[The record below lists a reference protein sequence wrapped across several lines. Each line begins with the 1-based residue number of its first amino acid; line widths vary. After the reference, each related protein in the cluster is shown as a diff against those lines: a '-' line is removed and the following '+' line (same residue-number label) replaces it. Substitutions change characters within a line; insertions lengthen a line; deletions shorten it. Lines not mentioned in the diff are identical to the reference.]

1 MAVSGLKALHDI
13 DSAIS
18 TARVQVAKAAKLPS
32 RASEAL
38 ADINRRQISAYGDI
52 AKVRLEAIYDGGGDG
67 SLGYVDRQAAKLLA
81 AHAKEEARLIRKA
94 DASLMR
100 IAKLEDARRTQE
112 KIVDSS
118 VKAFEK
124 SAEACQKKLA
134 KDPDYQALEAAEE
147 TAEAT
152 IYRAQAKQELAE
164 ADVEEKGA
172 PYRNDPYFTYLQ
184 NRGYGTKKAKGWF
197 LTKWFDSILARKG
210 NYREAA
216 LNYKKLT
223 DIPARLADHV
233 EALVEKHQAAE
244 QALEKAEKTT
254 LVREGVTKLK
264 QASLSAQKKLDKIDA
279 DIEKREEEH
288 QTLRTEQAKVSGGD
302 SAPYREAIDLLVN
315 TLQRKNL
322 PNLKRLAAQTRSR
335 DDDQAIARIAEYA
348 RRAEDLQD
356 DQEESQVLLAK
367 YQDSLRE
374 LEQLRRKFKNRRFDA
389 PTSQFPRSNLMG
401 TLLMQLVGGML
412 SSGDVWRQ
420 IERAQRTVQRSS
432 KGNSRGRPRGGL
444 GGGFGGG
451 DWGEAMRLPRSSGGF
466 GGGNSGGFG
475 GWGGGRSTRRGSSR
489 RSRPTRMPRSTPR
502 RAPRI
507 SRPSGGG
514 GGFRTGGG
522 F

>member
-1 MAVSGLKALHDI
+1 MATGLKALHDI
-13 DSAIS
+13 DSAIGA
-18 TARVQVAKAAKLPS
+18 ARTQVSKAAKLPS

-38 ADINRRQISAYGDI
+38 ADINRRQVSAYADI
-52 AKVRLEAIYDGGGDG
+52 AKVRLEVIDDGESDG

-81 AHAKEEARLIRKA
+81 AHAKEETRLFKKA
-94 DASLMR
+94 DASLAR
-100 IAKLEDARRTQE
+100 ITKLEIARRAQE
-112 KIVDSS
+112 RTVDLA

-124 SAEACQKKLA
+124 SAEACQRKLA
-134 KDPDYQALEAAEE
+134 KDPEYQALEAAEE
-147 TAEAT
+147 ATEAT
-152 IYRAQAKQELAE
+152 IYRAQAKQEVAE

-184 NRGYGTKKAKGWF
+184 KRQYGTKEAKGWF

-223 DIPARLADHV
+223 DIPGRLAGHV

-244 QALEKAEKTT
+244 QALEKAEKAA

-264 QASLSAQKKLDKIDA
+264 QTSLSAQKKLDKIDA
-279 DIEKREEEH
+279 DIEVREEEH
-288 QTLRTEQAKVSGGD
+288 QALRTEQAKVSGGD

-322 PNLKRLAAQTRSR
+322 PSLKRLASQTRSR

-356 DQEESQVLLAK
+356 DQAEAQVLLAK
-367 YQDSLRE
+367 YQDSLRG
-374 LEQLRRKFKNRRFDA
+374 LEQLRRKFKNRRYDA
-389 PTSQFPRSNLMG
+389 PTSQFPRGNLMG

-432 KGNSRGRPRGGL
+432 RGRTR
-444 GGGFGGG
+444 GGFGGG

-466 GGGNSGGFG
+466 GGGSSGGFG

-489 RSRPTRMPRSTPR
+489 RGSSFPRPIRAPR
-502 RAPRI
+502 RAPMPRTPRT
-507 SRPSGGG
+507 SRSG